1 MQNLKH
7 YNMTKEIIQQI
18 KTLFTI
24 GKKIQVIECGCAAV
38 VSNTLLSIPGA
49 SSFIDSCS
57 QLYSKES
64 QVAILGKDIKRSVSK
79 EMIEALLETNSFDKI
94 VLSFQLSDRISLSH
108 GWIGIKT
115 NGINYTYHMSIN
127 KNLHFGDETIN
138 NYDERQ
144 WFLNEI
150 LKATLN
156 ILTYHYI
163 DNTQLPINN
172 WIDYADENIL
182 FDILGKSTQIDQF
195 AVYDNGWKRM
205 EDFVRGND
213 GIILMRGSFNPPH
226 AGHLALL
233 EKAILKYPDY
243 KPAFLVSLNRRDKP
257 ILTKDECLQKLELL
271 KFYGYP
277 VIFSSFPFFFDTM
290 ESFSQRWSQ
299 EVIFPVG
306 MDTINRFVEDSN
318 KDVVRSVF
326 KCHSLN
332 FKFLVFDRQGQE
344 SVDYSSY
351 TKVIEFDDTYHDN
364 GISSTKIRNGEWI

>member
-1 MQNLKH
+1 
-7 YNMTKEIIQQI
+7 MTQEIIQQV
-18 KTLFTI
+18 KTLFTY

-38 VSNTLLSIPGA
+38 ISNTLLSIPGA
-49 SSFIDSCS
+49 SAFIDSCT

-64 QVAILGKDIKRSVSK
+64 QYAVLGQDIKRSVSK
-79 EMIEALLETNSFDKI
+79 EMIEALLETNSSDKI
-94 VLSFQLSDRISLSH
+94 VLSFQLSDGTSLSH
-108 GWIGIKT
+108 GWIGIKVCAK
-115 NGINYTYHMSIN
+115 NYTYHMSIN
-127 KNLHFGDETIN
+127 RNLHFGDEPIN
-138 NYDERQ
+138 HYDERQ

-172 WIDYADENIL
+172 WIDYANEDIL

-271 KFYGYP
+271 KAYGYP

-332 FKFLVFDRQGQE
+332 FKFLVFDRQGQTT
-344 SVDYSSY
+344 VDLSSY
-351 TKVIEFDDTYHDN
+351 NKVIEIDDTYHDD